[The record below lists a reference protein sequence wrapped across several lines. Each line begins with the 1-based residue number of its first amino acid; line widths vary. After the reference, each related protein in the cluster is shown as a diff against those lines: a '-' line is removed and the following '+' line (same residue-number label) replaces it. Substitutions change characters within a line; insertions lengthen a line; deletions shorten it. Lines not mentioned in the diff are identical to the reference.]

1 MNTTIII
8 FANSV
13 KHGGYCIA
21 GKDELFH
28 QWVRLVSNV
37 EGKELDHRFKGIQ
50 PLQKIEMNFPKHVPL
65 MTQPENHLM
74 PEKLYSAG
82 RLKISDLINY
92 LDTPNSLW
100 GRKNCVG
107 HAQVINITHSL
118 YLVKV
123 CDLHLFRTSEGK
135 RRARFNYAGICYN
148 LPVTDPNFEQ
158 HLVKPEHREILCVS
172 LGEKYDPAGGENY
185 SHYKIVATI
194 L

>member
-1 MNTTIII
+1 M
-8 FANSV
+8 
-13 KHGGYCIA
+13 GGCCIA

-100 GRKNCVG
+100 V
-107 HAQVINITHSL
+107 
-118 YLVKV
+118 
-123 CDLHLFRTSEGK
+123 
-135 RRARFNYAGICYN
+135 
-148 LPVTDPNFEQ
+148 
-158 HLVKPEHREILCVS
+158 
-172 LGEKYDPAGGENY
+172 EKIAWDML
-185 SHYKIVATI
+185 K
-194 L
+194 